1 MYIHDN
7 GSIGSYKSTHF
18 LIAMMAVKLCL
29 NTTTMSEL
37 LKVLIIKHF
46 CDADR
51 RAAHLQHQLYFTIQN
66 TTQYHSANQMHTEHK
81 ITIRTYFWLG

>member
-29 NTTTMSEL
+29 NSTTKSEL

-46 CDADR
+46 CDPDR
-51 RAAHLQHQLYFTIQN
+51 
-66 TTQYHSANQMHTEHK
+66 
-81 ITIRTYFWLG
+81 